1 MRGRGLDLC
10 FDHHR
15 YAPHSNLFT
24 EIDLGAGS
32 RMFQSGGGAALGRH
46 SAAWETFWGIAS
58 QAPQRWPNGWG
69 PDMMNLVGLPA
80 AQPAV
85 TEPTGRWLE
94 PAIGGAIQPR
104 NLYTAQLARRLERA
118 KTQAAPRRSERE

>member
-1 MRGRGLDLC
+1 LGEGR
-10 FDHHR
+10 
-15 YAPHSNLFT
+15 
-24 EIDLGAGS
+24 

-58 QAPQRWPNGWG
+58 RKPQAWPSGWG

-85 TEPTGRWLE
+85 TEPTGRWFE
-94 PAIGGAIQPR
+94 PAGGAAIQPR
-104 NLYTAQLARRLERA
+104 NLYTAQLARRLGRA
-118 KTQAAPRRSERE
+118 NTQAAPRRNARD